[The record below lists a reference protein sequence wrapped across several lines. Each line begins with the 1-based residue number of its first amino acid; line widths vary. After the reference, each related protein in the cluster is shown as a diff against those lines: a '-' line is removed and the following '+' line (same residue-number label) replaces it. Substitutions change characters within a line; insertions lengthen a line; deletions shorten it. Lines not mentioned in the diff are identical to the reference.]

1 MKIINSLL
9 IVVSLKIWEFFF
21 VPSKKKIQIPV
32 INQIKKEEAKESK
45 FFLNWYIISERETKF
60 IYSRCYV

>member
-1 MKIINSLL
+1 MR
-9 IVVSLKIWEFFF
+9 VFFC
-21 VPSKKKIQIPV
+21 SIEKKIQIPV